1 MIYNNVSSLSLGLS
15 QRALDNAVHCFF
27 SLDTVDLHS
36 HHQDTVKFPGCTVC
50 VVAISSSAQHVCCE
64 IMLVPRSD
72 TDAGQRVVRPD
83 NICLCRC
90 CIFLRP
96 EDSLST
102 QSYLG
107 VRHSQS
113 GGIIHR
119 ARTGLADA

>member
-36 HHQDTVKFPGCTVC
+36 HHQDTVKFPGCT
-50 VVAISSSAQHVCCE
+50 